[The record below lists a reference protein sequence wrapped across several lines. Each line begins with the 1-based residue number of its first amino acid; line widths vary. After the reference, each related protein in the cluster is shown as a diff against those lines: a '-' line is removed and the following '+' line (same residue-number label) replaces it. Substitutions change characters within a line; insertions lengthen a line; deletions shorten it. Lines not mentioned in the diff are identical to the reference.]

1 MGPAVS
7 INGVETAR
15 IGASSASP
23 ASRLPRKAK
32 RRCTTNWFR
41 SGSGIDD
48 AAAVEVTERKETELE
63 GGHDPQ
69 VALAAAHQCKQL
81 GLGVGVDPPQRA
93 VGRDNLHAADM
104 VRRETV

>member
-41 SGSGIDD
+41 SGSGTKSMSGSRSSEI
-48 AAAVEVTERKETELE
+48 E
-63 GGHDPQ
+63 GEASSGS
-69 VALAAAHQCKQL
+69 
-81 GLGVGVDPPQRA
+81 VGSQ
-93 VGRDNLHAADM
+93 
-104 VRRETV
+104 